1 MADFDKAY
9 FRTCKFEGGYA
20 NDKNDSGGETYK
32 GISRVHNPKWGGW
45 KIIDS
50 YKKKKIFRKI

>member
-20 NDKNDSGGETYK
+20 NDKNDSGGET
-32 GISRVHNPKWGGW
+32 
-45 KIIDS
+45 
-50 YKKKKIFRKI
+50 